1 MERLFRKSSSTQGS
15 RQLGWCVHKFPLTN
29 SFQHQKMTN
38 QSNFRGLIAELFQS
52 WEHKARKGIYAR
64 KLNPFLPEMK
74 IKTGKKKPSYFF
86 SMPVYYFLGKRVKMQ
101 FRAPSRWEGIS
112 CKIKEQ
118 KYSVLELSS
127 SSSGLGFV
135 GESGQGGN
143 EGEGFLCTR
152 FLNDILWGDTIWVY
166 VKEKPNT
173 SRC

>member
-1 MERLFRKSSSTQGS
+1 
-15 RQLGWCVHKFPLTN
+15 
-29 SFQHQKMTN
+29 
-38 QSNFRGLIAELFQS
+38 
-52 WEHKARKGIYAR
+52 
-64 KLNPFLPEMK
+64 
-74 IKTGKKKPSYFF
+74 
-86 SMPVYYFLGKRVKMQ
+86 MQ
-101 FRAPSRWEGIS
+101 FRAASGWEGIS
-112 CKIKEQ
+112 RKIKEQ
-118 KYSVLELSS
+118 KHSVLELSSS